1 MNSILKDKQCSLNCV
16 CIYLLVP
23 KCTSIIMKR
32 HESHQLGS
40 EYFQKGGMKITR
52 WIYGTPI
59 FHTHTHTHTH
69 THNMMRLHSGKQQ
82 NPAIF

>member
-59 FHTHTHTHTH
+59 FHTHTHKT
-69 THNMMRLHSGKQQ
+69 
-82 NPAIF
+82 